1 MNKRLP
7 RFYDLF
13 YVAVIG
19 SLSSELS
26 AYMSFDGIRNFCIG
40 FIPIWW
46 IWVGSTIYN
55 ERFETDGIENRIF
68 SLMLMIPV
76 TGLAVFAHNASG
88 ENLRNFLV
96 SYAIARMIIIYLWAR
111 AGIYNKNFRPVSNI
125 YILGFSIS
133 VILVTIAA
141 ILNSEISKILFPI
154 ALVIDLHT
162 PFFTIRLQQ
171 KLPRFTTSKL
181 PERYGLFTIIV
192 LGEIVVGIISGLSH
206 HAHFVTAHIPLG
218 ILGIATALG
227 FWWLYFD
234 FIARR
239 PFHRKVAITIIW
251 SYIHMPLVMSFAL
264 IGAGLETLIANYV
277 LVEQQALE
285 IYLMTL
291 GIALI
296 LIGLL
301 ELTLERN
308 ENEPT
313 TPLISV
319 SIKVVSGL
327 VGIATA
333 ISGVI
338 HTSVLSMVIGLCLIL
353 LNIFYSTYV
362 WFHQKV

>member
-1 MNKRLP
+1 
-7 RFYDLF
+7 
-13 YVAVIG
+13 
-19 SLSSELS
+19 
-26 AYMSFDGIRNFCIG
+26 
-40 FIPIWW
+40 
-46 IWVGSTIYN
+46 
-55 ERFETDGIENRIF
+55 
-68 SLMLMIPV
+68 
-76 TGLAVFAHNASG
+76 
-88 ENLRNFLV
+88 
-96 SYAIARMIIIYLWAR
+96 
-111 AGIYNKNFRPVSNI
+111 
-125 YILGFSIS
+125 
-133 VILVTIAA
+133 
-141 ILNSEISKILFPI
+141 
-154 ALVIDLHT
+154 
-162 PFFTIRLQQ
+162 
-171 KLPRFTTSKL
+171 
-181 PERYGLFTIIV
+181 
-192 LGEIVVGIISGLSH
+192 
-206 HAHFVTAHIPLG
+206 
-218 ILGIATALG
+218 
-227 FWWLYFD
+227 
-234 FIARR
+234 
-239 PFHRKVAITIIW
+239 
-251 SYIHMPLVMSFAL
+251 MPLVMSFAL